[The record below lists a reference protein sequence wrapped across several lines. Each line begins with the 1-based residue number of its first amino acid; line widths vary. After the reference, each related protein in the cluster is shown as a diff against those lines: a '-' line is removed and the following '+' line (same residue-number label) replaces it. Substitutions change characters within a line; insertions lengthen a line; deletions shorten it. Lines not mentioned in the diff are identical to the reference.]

1 VESWICGVSQDAKSR
16 KMIEKHLE
24 EVLKDGLAKDF
35 ALGLMKGFESSPP
48 TPITRPL
55 KRYLV

>member
-1 VESWICGVSQDAKSR
+1 
-16 KMIEKHLE
+16 MIEKHLE